1 MKKDSFTFSDKLKKS
16 KTLPLSKRIPSRI
29 GGEVKAK
36 RTLFERAQRDL
47 PFIIVAALALLLL
60 PFLSRESV
68 DDIPSVVW
76 PGNGEEEIDIT
87 QRPISQTDS
96 DSTFAGFNDPLKWIS
111 TASGRDSMRNA
122 IDTPSEYDTDASES
136 SSGSSSG
143 YSYGS
148 KSQEEDYYSS
158 SKTPATGKYGKTVR
172 RSVRNS
178 INRVPTQ
185 IGSLRASSLPGARS
199 GQGVTHTLATGAKA
213 KGPTGQS
220 NLSGVRPV
228 ALQPLSAK
236 GGRDLTGGD
245 ALYAEAARSIG
256 AFNKPGAK
264 QALLEAQ
271 LKDVDGQPLGETK
284 GGPGADPTRPGV
296 GGNLANNWHHSPL
309 KPWWWDMM
317 NDRAQKR
324 WMLWHYNWEE
334 MLSKNLINW
343 TSGLM
348 SCLVVGDAGGK
359 VDKFLGDYRGEDD
372 QICLNAEGQELMIS
386 YNSYTDKAKVQGGK
400 EGSSSSVQQGNWFD
414 ECYKLK
420 GTPTF
425 DKHSGYKSPLDVR
438 LRCLG
443 IKLSYLKEKTQLKRK
458 TICNGMYSDPMYITI
473 EATRNGKAKVNKVK
487 ATGYYIVDKKGCVV
501 DIQQATYGKNTL
513 PEYSDEEIKQ
523 LDKVVVFRIGTTN
536 LTDDD
541 IYLSSGQRED
551 LDSANKNADEDKQ
564 KAREKAR
571 KDLKDASS
579 DARETRKQLREKLK
593 EAKDQ
598 KEKEK
603 IRKQLEELETST
615 KEEKKEIRAEREQEI
630 SDAEVNNIIEL
641 AQYNIKNSKYKGC
654 YTEKQLHDTL
664 KPIGKWRTQYNA
676 KRYLNELAT
685 CPVPSNRFTGTK
697 VSPAR
702 INPEESTASFDGLT
716 CDDRVVYI
724 DQSNTTHAISAT
736 IKNPGP
742 RTVAVVLEY
751 VQGGATVSTD
761 YMDGKIPERTG
772 YLVKEVID
780 FSKENSWRTRTETKK
795 DKDGNEYQVASYA
808 ADFVVGLSSTI
819 KDDTGAMDDSH
830 GTNNLPGARAGKG
843 YVIWITTDDMDAEL
857 IGRNAFVKDKSDIN
871 ALLKLSSKKGYKSAM
886 CEYRWGCESS
896 SCSAANLNNYFCYD
910 DDGNSQNGPFYR
922 AMRVGNYILKKDPP
936 TTVDKSMLTSAPVR
950 CDPLCVFLDNTYGV
964 LPSNEEPYDPLPGV
978 RLTRADL
985 AGAYVDTDCPHCN
998 EDVKPEPKR
1007 GTGKI
1012 CYELIGGRQVPYPC
1026 IKIENSRVPNRN
1038 PLYIKSDIIPVQP
1051 EDEMEEIT
1059 PICYKKAIALGNIYV
1074 REPDGTGKVQV
1085 KPDDKIVEMLLTK
1098 TPEEQ
1103 EKLCPYCD
1111 GQDKKPEPDP
1121 IVRLDKDTIIDFT
1134 TPCEVKLQGDYFK
1147 NASYIFK
1154 PGQVDKM
1161 AAHLDRIY
1169 SHLQKC
1175 GDITI
1180 EGHASKAMTVGKEDG
1195 FTPEEAKE
1203 RNNIRLSFDRG
1214 ISAAEIVRPVW
1225 NSKGKTVSVDL
1236 SNNNPSNNYTGES
1249 SNTEEQ
1255 SLPKHRNSIS
1265 PAEVPGADVTFIIT
1279 GVGSE
1284 YATAPAR
1291 PKANGTAAE
1300 KAAWRKAEMGDR
1312 KVILRGYPQD

>member
-87 QRPISQTDS
+87 QRPISETNS

-111 TASGRDSMRNA
+111 TASGRDSSMRNA

-143 YSYGS
+143 YSYDS
-148 KSQEEDYYSS
+148 KSQEDYYSS

-185 IGSLRASSLPGARS
+185 IGSLRASSLPGARA
-199 GQGVTHTLATGAKA
+199 GQGVSHTLATGAKA

-284 GGPGADPTRPGV
+284 EGPGADPTRPGV
-296 GGNLANNWHHSPL
+296 GGNLANNWNHSPL

-348 SCLVVGDAGGK
+348 SCLVVGDAGGN
-359 VDKFLGDYRGEDD
+359 VSKFLGDYRGDDD
-372 QICLNAEGQELMIS
+372 QQCLDANGHKLMIS
-386 YNSYTDKAKVQGGK
+386 YNTYTDRAKVQGGK
-400 EGSSSSVQQGNWFD
+400 EGSSSAIQQGDWFD
-414 ECYKLK
+414 QCAKLR
-420 GTPTF
+420 GTPVLEE
-425 DKHSGYKSPLDVR
+425 HSGYKSPLDVR

-443 IKLSYLKEKTQLKRK
+443 IKLGYLKEKTQLQRK
-458 TICNGMYSDPMYITI
+458 TICNGLYSDPMYITI
-473 EATRNGKAKVNKVK
+473 EAKRNGKVKVNKVK

-501 DIQQATYGKNTL
+501 DIQQARYGKNTL
-513 PEYSDEEIKQ
+513 PEYSDEQIKQ

-536 LTDDD
+536 LTNDD

-551 LDSANKNADEDKQ
+551 LDSANKEAPEKK
-564 KAREKAR
+564 KAARAKAR
-571 KDLKDASS
+571 KDLKANPTD
-579 DARETRKQLREKLK
+579 EQKN
-593 EAKDQ
+593 
-598 KEKEK
+598 KEKELK
-603 IRKQLEELETST
+603 EKLAKATNEEEKAQIKKELEDLEYDI
-615 KEEKKEIRAEREQEI
+615 KEKKEEIKATREQEI
-630 SDAEVNNIIEL
+630 SDAEVENIIEL
-641 AQYNIKNSKYKGC
+641 AQYNITNRKYKGC
-654 YTEKQLHDTL
+654 YTEEQLHETL

-685 CPVPSNRFTGTK
+685 CPVPGNRFTGTK

-751 VQGGATVSTD
+751 VQGGATVSVD
-761 YMDGKIPERTG
+761 YMEGKVPERTG

-780 FSKENSWRTRTETKK
+780 FSKENEWRTRKTTKT
-795 DKDGNEYQVASYA
+795 DKDGHKYEEASYA

-819 KDDTGAMDDSH
+819 KDDTGAMDAAHSDS
-830 GTNNLPGARAGKG
+830 GLPGARAGKG

-857 IGRNAFVKDKSDIN
+857 IRRNAFVTDKSDIN
-871 ALLKLSSKKGYKSAM
+871 ALLKLSREKGYKSAM

-896 SCSAANLNNYFCYD
+896 SCSAANLDNYFCYD
-910 DDGNSQNGPFYR
+910 DDGNSQNGPFYH
-922 AMRVGNYILKKDPP
+922 AIRVKNFMLKRSP
-936 TTVDKSMLTSAPVR
+936 TTVDKSMLTSNPVR

-964 LPSNEEPYDPLPGV
+964 LPSKEEPYDPLPGV
-978 RLTRADL
+978 KLTLEDL
-985 AGAYVDTDCPHCN
+985 AGAYIDPDCPHCN

-1012 CYELIGGRQVPYPC
+1012 CYELIGGKQVPYPC
-1026 IKIENSRVPNRN
+1026 IKIENSQVPGKN

-1121 IVRLDKDTIIDFT
+1121 IVRLDKDTIIDFS

-1154 PGQVDKM
+1154 QEQVDKM

-1169 SHLQKC
+1169 THLQKC

-1180 EGHASKAMTVGKEDG
+1180 EGHASKTMTVGKEDG
-1195 FTPEEAKE
+1195 FTPEQAKE

-1236 SNNNPSNNYTGES
+1236 SHNNPSNNYTGES

-1265 PAEVPGADVTFIIT
+1265 PDVVPGADVTFIIT

>member
-87 QRPISQTDS
+87 QRPISETNS

-111 TASGRDSMRNA
+111 TASGRDSSMRNA

-136 SSGSSSG
+136 SSGSSSN
-143 YSYGS
+143 YSYDS
-148 KSQEEDYYSS
+148 KSQEDYYSS

-185 IGSLRASSLPGARS
+185 IGSLRASSLPGARV
-199 GQGVTHTLATGAKA
+199 GQGVSHTLATGARA

-284 GGPGADPTRPGV
+284 EGPGADPFRPGQT
-296 GGNLANNWHHSPL
+296 GNLANNWNHTPL

-443 IKLSYLKEKTQLKRK
+443 IKLSYLKEKTQLQRK
-458 TICNGMYSDPMYITI
+458 TICNGLYSDPMYITI
-473 EATRNGKAKVNKVK
+473 EAKRNGKAKVNKVK
-487 ATGYYIVDKKGCVV
+487 ATGFYIVDKKGCVV
-501 DIQQATYGKNTL
+501 DIRQATYGENAL
-513 PEYSDEEIKQ
+513 PEYTDEKIKT
-523 LDKVVVFRIGTTN
+523 LNKVVVFKIGTTN
-536 LTDDD
+536 LTNDD

-551 LDSANKNADEDKQ
+551 LDSANKDADKKKKEIREE
-564 KAREKAR
+564 ARR
-571 KDLKDASS
+571 DLKA
-579 DARETRKQLREKLK
+579 A
-593 EAKDQ
+593 
-598 KEKEK
+598 
-603 IRKQLEELETST
+603 ST

-630 SDAEVNNIIEL
+630 SDAEVENIIEL
-641 AQYNIKNSKYKGC
+641 AQYNITNRKYKGC
-654 YTEKQLHDTL
+654 YTEEQLHETL
-664 KPIGKWRTQYNA
+664 KPIGKWRTEHNA

-685 CPVPSNRFTGTK
+685 CPVPSNRFIGTK
-697 VSPAR
+697 VSPVR
-702 INPEESTASFDGLT
+702 INPDVSTASFDGMT
-716 CDDRVVYI
+716 CDDRVVFI

-751 VQGGATVSTD
+751 VQGGATVSAD
-761 YMDGKIPERTG
+761 YVEGKVPERTG

-780 FSKENSWRTRTETKK
+780 FSKENSWRTRSVTKTDENDKSYEET
-795 DKDGNEYQVASYA
+795 SYA

-819 KDDTGAMDDSH
+819 KDDTGALEDAQS
-830 GTNNLPGARAGKG
+830 GSNLPGARAGRG
-843 YVIWITTDDMDAEL
+843 YVIWITTDDTKAEL
-857 IGRNAFVKDKSDIN
+857 VRRNDFVTDKSDIN
-871 ALLKLSSKKGYKSAM
+871 ALLKLSKEKGYKSAM

-896 SCSAANLNNYFCYD
+896 SCSANNLDNYFCYD
-910 DDGNSQNGPFYR
+910 DDGDSVNGPFYQ
-922 AMRVGNYILKKDPP
+922 AMKVKNYTLKRYPG
-936 TTVDKSMLTSAPVR
+936 TTVDKSMLTSNPVR
-950 CDPLCVFLDNTYGV
+950 CDPLCKFLDNTYGV

-978 RLTRADL
+978 KLTLEDL
-985 AGAYVDTDCPHCN
+985 AGADVDDDCPHCN
-998 EDVKPEPKR
+998 EVNPEPKR
-1007 GTGKI
+1007 KTGKI
-1012 CYELIGGRQVPYPC
+1012 CYELVNGEQIPYPC
-1026 IKIENSRVPNRN
+1026 IKIENSQVPNKN
-1038 PLYIKSDIIPVQP
+1038 PLYIRSEVDPVNP
-1051 EDEMEEIT
+1051 EEEMDEIT

-1074 REPDGTGKVQV
+1074 REPDGTGRVKVT
-1085 KPDDKIVEMLLTK
+1085 PDEDIVEMLLSK
-1098 TPEEQ
+1098 EPAEQ
-1103 EKLCPYCD
+1103 EKLCPYCHD
-1111 GQDKKPEPDP
+1111 QDEEKPVPE
-1121 IVRLDKDTIIDFT
+1121 
-1134 TPCEVKLQGDYFK
+1134 EVKEKCTILLYGKTFEHPWYHKYAKVPNLDEIAINIRECYLAGVKEF
-1147 NASYIFK
+1147 IF
-1154 PGQVDKM
+1154 
-1161 AAHLDRIY
+1161 
-1169 SHLQKC
+1169 
-1175 GDITI
+1175 
-1180 EGHASKAMTVGKEDG
+1180 EGHASRTGDANGNLYLSYDRALKIADDVKNNKNLNGYKIKLDGSNRPDGEYPGTGWPDERNSTPIQPVVDPNITFILEGKG
-1195 FTPEEAKE
+1195 ACSTPEK
-1203 RNNIRLSFDRG
+1203 NISG
-1214 ISAAEIVRPVW
+1214 
-1225 NSKGKTVSVDL
+1225 
-1236 SNNNPSNNYTGES
+1236 
-1249 SNTEEQ
+1249 
-1255 SLPKHRNSIS
+1255 
-1265 PAEVPGADVTFIIT
+1265 GADCYECYECYDRANHPGRTREEHRKYEEKDRYFII
-1279 GVGSE
+1279 
-1284 YATAPAR
+1284 Y
-1291 PKANGTAAE
+1291 PKE
-1300 KAAWRKAEMGDR
+1300 
-1312 KVILRGYPQD
+1312 